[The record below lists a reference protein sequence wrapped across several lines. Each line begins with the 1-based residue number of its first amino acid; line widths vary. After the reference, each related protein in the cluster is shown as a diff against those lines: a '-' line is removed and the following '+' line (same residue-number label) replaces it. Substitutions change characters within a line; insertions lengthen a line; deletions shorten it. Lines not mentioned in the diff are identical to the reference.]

1 MQLKTILICKNKL
14 LAMTAAAGLA
24 LLSGCANTST
34 PRLAAT
40 DLSAATWQEQLLQMP
55 KADVPALLLLGE
67 QHDALEHQQW
77 QQATAQVLI
86 ARDQLAAVVLEMA
99 DDGQSTQGLPH
110 TASVAEVQQALRWS
124 DKAWPWQAYGPTI
137 MSAVRA
143 GVPVMGGNVPRAQMK
158 DVMQQSQWDSHLPPK
173 AWEAQREAIRSGH
186 CDLLPESQLTPMARI
201 QLAKDA
207 RMAHTAQA
215 ALQPQKTVLLI
226 AGRGHVLRSIGIPT
240 WLPPEVSHT
249 IAIGQAGDAA
259 QAATSERDYVVHTP
273 ATPEQDHC
281 AALKARWQEPSK

>member
-14 LAMTAAAGLA
+14 LAITAAAGLA
-24 LLSGCANTST
+24 LLSACANTST

-40 DLSAATWQEQLLQMP
+40 DLSAATWQEQLQQMP
-55 KADVPALLLLGE
+55 NADVPALLLLGE
-67 QHDALEHQQW
+67 QHDAPEHQQW
-77 QQATAQVLI
+77 QQATAQTLI

-99 DDGQSTQGLPH
+99 DDGHSTQGLPH

-124 DKAWPWQAYGPTI
+124 DRAWPWQAYGPTI

-143 GVPVMGGNVPRAQMK
+143 GVPVIGGNLPRAQMK
-158 DVMQQSQWDSHLPPK
+158 DVMQQSQWDSHLPPN

-240 WLPPEVSHT
+240 WLPPEVPYT

-281 AALKARWQEPSK
+281 AALKARWQAPSK